1 MGVLLELHLYTT
13 SPEDVGECE
22 HILRLA
28 TRETFSGIHKRQLV
42 MGWNFRICVA

>member
-28 TRETFSGIHKRQLV
+28 TRETCDALEFPNLCC
-42 MGWNFRICVA
+42 MMNFVISC